1 LEKLM
6 TELLAGKVALIT
18 GGSSGIGLAT
28 AKRFVDEGAY
38 VFVTGRRQAE
48 LDSAKAFIGRNVT
61 AVQGDVTNLSDLD
74 ALYETIKREKGH
86 LDVIFANAGGGGF
99 EPFEAV
105 TPESFDATF
114 NLNIRA
120 TFFTIQ
126 RGLPLLNVGAS
137 IIMTGSIAAVKVV
150 PGLGT
155 YGAAK
160 AALRSLARTLTVE
173 LKDRKIRTNLLSP
186 GPVDTP
192 PMAGFPKEVLGAMVA
207 SIPLG
212 RMASSEELAAAALF
226 LASSESSFISGI
238 ELFTDGGAAQI

>member
-1 LEKLM
+1 MSGKLE
-6 TELLAGKVALIT
+6 GKVAVIT
-18 GGSSGIGLAT
+18 GGSSGIGLA
-28 AKRFVDEGAY
+28 AAQRFVEEGAY
-38 VFVTGRRQAE
+38 VFITGRRQAE
-48 LDSAKAFIGRNVT
+48 LDKAKTLIGKNVT
-61 AVQGDVTNLSDLD
+61 TVQGDVTSLSDLD
-74 ALYETIKREKGH
+74 ALYETVKSEKCH

-105 TPESFDATF
+105 TPESFDTTF
-114 NLNIRA
+114 NLNIRG

-126 RGLPLLNVGAS
+126 KGLPLLNDDAS
-137 IIMTGSIAAVKVV
+137 IIMTGSIAAVKAVQY
-150 PGLGT
+150 LGT

-192 PMAGFPKEVLGAMVA
+192 PMAGFPKEVLDGMVA

-212 RMASSEELAAAALF
+212 RIASSEELAAAALF
-226 LASSESSFISGI
+226 LASSESSFITGI
-238 ELFTDGGAAQI
+238 ELFADGGAAQI